1 MFAFLAPAGDLGCSS
16 GPFLVGMVSD
26 AAGGSLN
33 KGIAAATVFH
43 LLMLAGIMLCK
54 HTAKRVKIS
63 KKKVRRPLLSV
74 KPPKLT
80 AISLHYYVNVILC

>member
-1 MFAFLAPAGDLGCSS
+1 MARVQPVPFTAKDKKGSGTVMFAFLALAGDLGCSG

-33 KGIAAATVFH
+33 KGIAAATVFP

-54 HTAKRVKIS
+54 HTAKKS
-63 KKKVRRPLLSV
+63 
-74 KPPKLT
+74 
-80 AISLHYYVNVILC
+80 